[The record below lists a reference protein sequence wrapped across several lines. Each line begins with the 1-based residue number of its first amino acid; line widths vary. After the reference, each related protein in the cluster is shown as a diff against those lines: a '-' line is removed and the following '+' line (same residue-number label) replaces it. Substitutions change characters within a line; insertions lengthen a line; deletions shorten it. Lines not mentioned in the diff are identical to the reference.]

1 MGAQRLPQAGATVLL
16 ARPWIAL
23 QNVPLLSGL
32 TLYGV
37 FTLLFIIALKDA
49 ELSIIYPVIALSYVW
64 VTLLSI
70 VFFHETINPYKAC
83 GIAIIMIGVTVL
95 GKGGDG

>member
-16 ARPWIAL
+16 AKPWIAL

-32 TLYGV
+32 ALYGV
-37 FTLLFIIALKDA
+37 FTLLFVFALKDA

-70 VFFHETINPYKAC
+70 AFFHETINPYKAC
-83 GIAIIMIGVTVL
+83 GIAIIMLGVTVL